1 MAQRPKPS
9 VIQELYLYSFADAGT
24 GTTLSHAQRKK
35 YSKQI
40 IPLIGPKRAFN
51 FWGEDTYLGR
61 INVVGNASIVNESYL
76 KQLRHADSKS
86 PLFAINFVA
95 DAWRDFIDKLDELL
109 EKGLMSPDGPYSNL
123 RAKKAFRSVT
133 ADYHRYMIDVVYP
146 LFTED
151 YLGTFQG
158 ENKRIRGVDSF
169 LKIFTNFVNEY
180 TKSAGPITI
189 SGFVESAFCSSLNSG
204 LVISTS
210 EDDHNDDFAKS
221 EKYMLDENFDLVS
234 SVATYYGFGIDQ
246 NAPWRFVADLTSPA
260 MKEYMMGV
268 EIESF
273 DLGNQNETDDCDN
286 PLVPDDFPVID
297 PFGYSAIP
305 GLEDIVRHAVGY
317 NEYRESLAG
326 VEDAE
331 TIFRTFYST
340 AHTEVW
346 RTDMDIIKV
355 YFLDFYNSL
364 VNRQPNV
371 SVLIPD
377 DTGIC
382 LKSRVELINRQV
394 MSYNKF
400 KQNGVYGDKW
410 NLKCYY
416 LLRRI
421 ERKMK
426 HSNRFVRENLK
437 ELMNVYNFVSG
448 NTDRKYLMA
457 LKYLQQDILE
467 PITASTLTLDTVGD
481 INKV

>member
-1 MAQRPKPS
+1 MAQKAKPS
-9 VIQELYLYSFADAGT
+9 FSEEPYLYSFASNST
-24 GTTLSHAQRKK
+24 GAATSHLQRKK
-35 YSKQI
+35 YLDQI
-40 IPLIGPKRAFN
+40 LRLVGPKRAFD
-51 FWGEDTYLGR
+51 FWGKDTYLGR
-61 INVVGNASIVNESYL
+61 INTVGNASIINESYL
-76 KQLRHADSKS
+76 KPLRHTDSQS
-86 PLFAINFVA
+86 PLFVINFVA
-95 DAWRDFIDKLDELL
+95 DAWRDFVDKLKELL
-109 EKGLMSPDGPYSNL
+109 EKGILDPDGPYANL
-123 RAKKAFRSVT
+123 KAKKAFRSVT
-133 ADYHRYMIDVVYP
+133 SEYHRYMIDIVYP
-146 LFTED
+146 LFTES
-151 YLGTFQG
+151 YLGTFEA
-158 ENKRIRGVDSF
+158 ENKRIRDVDSF

-180 TKSAGPITI
+180 TKVSGPITI
-189 SGFVESAFCSSLNSG
+189 SGFVESAFCSPLNSG

-210 EDDHNDDFAKS
+210 EDDHNVDFTKS

-246 NAPWRFVADLTSPA
+246 NAPWRFVADLSSPA

-326 VEDAE
+326 VDDAE

-340 AHTEVW
+340 AHTGIW
-346 RTDMDIIKV
+346 RTDMDIVKV

-377 DTGIC
+377 ETGVC
-382 LKSRVELINRQV
+382 LKSRIELVRRQA
-394 MSYNKF
+394 MSYDKF

-416 LLRRI
+416 LLRRT
-421 ERKMK
+421 ERKMNH
-426 HSNRFVRENLK
+426 HSRLIKENLK

-448 NTDRKYLMA
+448 NTDRKYILA

-467 PITASTLTLDTVGD
+467 PITASSLTLGTVGD
-481 INKV
+481 INRR

>member
-1 MAQRPKPS
+1 MAQRPKPA
-9 VIQELYLYSFADAGT
+9 ITNEPYLFSIATDDSNSNRT
-24 GTTLSHAQRKK
+24 HEQRRK
-35 YSKQI
+35 YSHDI
-40 IPLIGPKRAFN
+40 VRLIGPKRPFD
-51 FWGEDTYLGR
+51 FWGKDTYLGR
-61 INVVGNASIVNESYL
+61 INVVGNASIVNETYL
-76 KQLRHADSKS
+76 KQLRHSDSKE

-95 DAWRDFIDKLDELL
+95 DAWRDFVDKLQELA
-109 EKGLMSPDGPYSNL
+109 EKGILDPDGPYANL
-123 RAKKAFRSVT
+123 IAKKAFRSVT
-133 ADYHRYMIDVVYP
+133 ADYHRYMIDTVYP
-146 LFTED
+146 LFTES
-151 YLGTFQG
+151 YLGTFDL
-158 ENKRIRGVDSF
+158 ENKRIRDVDSF

-180 TKSAGPITI
+180 TKVVGPITV
-189 SGFVESAFCSSLNSG
+189 SGFIESTFCSPLNSG

-210 EDDHNDDFAKS
+210 EDDHNIDFTKS

-234 SVATYYGFGIDQ
+234 SIATYYGFGIDQ
-246 NAPWRFVADLTSPA
+246 NAPWRFVADLSSPA
-260 MKEYMMGV
+260 MKEYMRGV

-273 DLGNQNETDDCDN
+273 DLGNQNDTDDCDN
-286 PLVPDDFPVID
+286 PLIPDDFPVID

-331 TIFRTFYST
+331 TTFKVFYST

-400 KQNGVYGDKW
+400 KQNGAYGDKW

-426 HSNRFVRENLK
+426 HSNKFVKENLK

-448 NTDRKYLMA
+448 NTDRKYLLA

-467 PITASTLTLDTVGD
+467 PITASSLTLDTVGD
-481 INKV
+481 INRV

>member
-1 MAQRPKPS
+1 MT
-9 VIQELYLYSFADAGT
+9 E
-24 GTTLSHAQRKK
+24 
-35 YSKQI
+35 
-40 IPLIGPKRAFN
+40 
-51 FWGEDTYLGR
+51 
-61 INVVGNASIVNESYL
+61 
-76 KQLRHADSKS
+76 
-86 PLFAINFVA
+86 
-95 DAWRDFIDKLDELL
+95 
-109 EKGLMSPDGPYSNL
+109 
-123 RAKKAFRSVT
+123 
-133 ADYHRYMIDVVYP
+133 VVYP
-146 LFTED
+146 LFTET
-151 YLGTFQG
+151 YLGSFEQ
-158 ENKRIRGVDSF
+158 ENKRIRGIDSF

-180 TKSAGPITI
+180 TESSGPITI
-189 SGFVESAFCSSLNSG
+189 SGFIESSFCSALNSG

-210 EDDHNDDFAKS
+210 DDDHNVDFAKS

-234 SVATYYGFGIDQ
+234 SIATYYGFGMDQ

-305 GLEDIVRHAVGY
+305 GLQDIVRHAVGY

-331 TIFRTFYST
+331 TIFRIFYST

>member
-9 VIQELYLYSFADAGT
+9 ALSEPYLYSFASTDSGAGT
-24 GTTLSHAQRKK
+24 THEERRK
-35 YSKQI
+35 YSATI
-40 IPLIGPKRAFN
+40 LDLIGPKRSFD
-51 FWGEDTYLGR
+51 FWGQDTYLGR
-61 INVVGNASIVNESYL
+61 INVLGNASIVNESYL
-76 KQLRHADSKS
+76 KPLRFADSDI

-95 DAWRDFIDKLDELL
+95 DAWRDFVDKLQELA
-109 EKGLMSPDGPYSNL
+109 EKGILDPDGPYANI

-133 ADYHRYMIDVVYP
+133 SDYHGYMTEVVYP
-146 LFTED
+146 LFTEA
-151 YLGTFQG
+151 YLGSFEQ

-180 TKSAGPITI
+180 TESSGPITI
-189 SGFVESAFCSSLNSG
+189 SGFIESSFCSSLNSG

-210 EDDHNDDFAKS
+210 EDDHNNDFTKS

-246 NAPWRFVADLTSPA
+246 NAPWRFVADLSSPA
-260 MKEYMMGV
+260 MKEYMRGV

-273 DLGNQNETDDCDN
+273 DLGNQNDTDDCDN
-286 PLVPDDFPVID
+286 PLIPDDFPVID

-331 TIFRTFYST
+331 TTFKVFYST

-364 VNRQPNV
+364 VNRQPNI

-400 KQNGVYGDKW
+400 KQNGAYGDKW

-426 HSNRFVRENLK
+426 HSNKFVKENLK
-437 ELMNVYNFVSG
+437 ELINVYNFVSG
-448 NTDRKYLMA
+448 NTDRKYLLA

-467 PITASTLTLDTVGD
+467 PITASSLTLDTVGD
-481 INKV
+481 INRV